1 MNRYLVF
8 DTSIIIPY
16 LVHGIHAALLKT
28 ALRRGMAL
36 LPAPVLHEL
45 YAGTRSKSDKNDAD
59 RIYGS
64 FQQIDGILVP
74 SEEDWAAS
82 GIYMARYIRS
92 YGKVD
97 PKDHLTDLLIAIL
110 ASNAG
115 APLITQNR
123 KDMARWQKILKGS
136 GKNLFLYPIQQYSF

>member
-1 MNRYLVF
+1 MNRCLVF

-16 LVHGIHAALLKT
+16 LVRGGHAALFKT
-28 ALRRGMAL
+28 ALRRGIAL

-45 YAGTRSKSDKNDAD
+45 YAGTRSKSDKNDVD

-64 FQQIDGILVP
+64 FKQVDGILTP
-74 SEEDWAAS
+74 SEEDWAVS

-92 YGKVD
+92 FGKVD

-115 APLITQNR
+115 APLVTQNKR
-123 KDMARWQKILKGS
+123 DMLRWQKILKGS
-136 GKNLFLYPIQQYSF
+136 GKNLVLYPVERSLS

>member
-8 DTSIIIPY
+8 DTSIIIPC
-16 LVHGIHAALLKT
+16 LVHDGHAGLFKT

-45 YAGTRSKSDKNDAD
+45 YAGTRSQSDKNDVD

-64 FQQIDGILVP
+64 FKQIDGILTP
-74 SEEDWAAS
+74 SEEDWAFS

-92 YGKVD
+92 HGKVD

-115 APLITQNR
+115 APLVTQNK
-123 KDMARWQKILKGS
+123 KDMLRWQKILKGS
-136 GKNLFLYPIQQYSF
+136 GKNLVLYPAEQFLF